1 MAEILYNIARVD
13 LTELDPATGKP
24 KVASPLKATIKTAK
38 TAKLSA
44 VVSEGDEEI
53 LRTFEKI
60 LAVVRS
66 DDLLYGYDLTLTDNT
81 FDINAA
87 KLVAGYVD
95 STATGKGENDLQ
107 TPMMSDGNQGKPFMA
122 EIYIANYEG
131 DSIKNY
137 CKITLNKC
145 IGKFPD
151 MEIGDDFYAPEFEIK
166 ARENTKAKLPI
177 QNIAWVN
184 ALPADLPS

>member
-1 MAEILYNIARVD
+1 MVEILYNIARVD
-13 LTELDPATGKP
+13 LTELDPSTGKP
-24 KVASPLKATIKTAK
+24 KAVSPLKATIKTAK

-81 FDINAA
+81 FDIDAA
-87 KLVAGYVD
+87 KLVAGYVA
-95 STATGKGENDLQ
+95 STAEDKGESDLQ

-184 ALPADLPS
+184 SLPS